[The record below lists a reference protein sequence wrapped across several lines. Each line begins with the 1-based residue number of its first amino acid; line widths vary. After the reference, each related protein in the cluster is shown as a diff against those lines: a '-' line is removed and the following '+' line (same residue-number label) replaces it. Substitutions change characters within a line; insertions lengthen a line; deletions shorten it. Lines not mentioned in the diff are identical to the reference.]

1 MSKVLF
7 TPGRVGMTRGV
18 EALLQDGD
26 VTPLDLVKR
35 HLSGDF
41 GIHGRFDEI
50 DVTDEELREGPL
62 ATADDGKLNKA
73 AILQD
78 KLGEWQG
85 RIMSAYIVNDEKVWI
100 ITEADRSATTLL
112 LPEEY

>member
-1 MSKVLF
+1 MSEVLF
-7 TPGRVGMTRGV
+7 QPGRVGMTRGV
-18 EALLQDGD
+18 DALLQDSD
-26 VTPLDLVKR
+26 VTPLELVER

-41 GIHGRFDEI
+41 GIHGRFAEI
-50 DVTDEELREGPL
+50 EVTDEELRDGPL

-78 KLGEWQG
+78 EIGQWQG
-85 RIMSAYIVNDEKVWI
+85 RILSAYIVNDEKVWI
-100 ITEADRSATTLL
+100 ITEADRSVTTLL